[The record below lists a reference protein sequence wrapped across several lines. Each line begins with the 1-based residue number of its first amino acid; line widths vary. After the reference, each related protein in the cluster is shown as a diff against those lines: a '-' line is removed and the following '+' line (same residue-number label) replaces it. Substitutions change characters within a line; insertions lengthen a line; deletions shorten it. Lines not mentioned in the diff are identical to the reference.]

1 MLMKVVAIL
10 LAAVA
15 VLGWLLY
22 EFLQP
27 RRACCG
33 WIGDAVRGAQDA
45 GAWNWM

>member
-1 MLMKVVAIL
+1 MKVAAML

-15 VLGWLLY
+15 FLGWLLY

-33 WIGDAVRGAQDA
+33 WIDGATRLAQDA
-45 GAWNWM
+45 GVWI